1 MKILINFFF
10 IFWIAN
16 PLIAQTNQ
24 KYFEGL
30 GTDGKHYQAWFVFP
44 EQDPAC
50 QLYGIFGSLEDGHF
64 MSTSLEE
71 KERESYMLY
80 LPQYIPV
87 VVYWKGN
94 TLNCFR
100 IGEGFSLNKLV
111 DLEEMEP
118 PFHWFYESLF
128 TEKKDDPVAIEL
140 GGLDDMDRPNCRTWI
155 HGQNVVASTLERS
168 ILKVV
173 QDSLMSTIHS
183 DFLTKRTTPLAIE
196 IESGTERAYS
206 VFPCRVSKEKF
217 TFLCREDKTICG
229 RDMDEYY
236 EKYIHF
242 NSLTGKEIK
251 FTKVIGDKSDKC
263 LELLKK
269 SYEDLMNSD
278 RFIYMVEGMDVFIT
292 DNYFLLEDEVVF
304 VYQAGEIAPP
314 MESIVYLKVSKEAL
328 REIGVNEEAL

>member
-1 MKILINFFF
+1 MKIKILLLLFVLFVF
-10 IFWIAN
+10 D
-16 PLIAQTNQ
+16 LRAQTNQ
-24 KYFEGL
+24 KYFEGV

-50 QLYGIFGSLEDGHF
+50 QLYGIFGSMEDGLF

-87 VVYWKGN
+87 AVFWKAN
-94 TLNCFR
+94 TLHCFR

-111 DLEEMEP
+111 DLEEKEA
-118 PFHWFYESLF
+118 PFQWYYESLF
-128 TEKKDDPVAIEL
+128 SEKKDDPVAIEL

-173 QDSLMSTIHS
+173 QDSLMTLIHS

-196 IESGTERAYS
+196 IESGTERSYS

-251 FTKVIGDKSDKC
+251 FTKVIGDKADKC

-278 RFIYMVEGMDVFIT
+278 RFIYMAEGMDVFIT
-292 DNYFLLEDEVVF
+292 DNYFLLKDEVVF

-314 MESIVYLKVSKEAL
+314 LESIVYLKVSKEAL
-328 REIGVNEEAL
+328 REIGVEVDEL